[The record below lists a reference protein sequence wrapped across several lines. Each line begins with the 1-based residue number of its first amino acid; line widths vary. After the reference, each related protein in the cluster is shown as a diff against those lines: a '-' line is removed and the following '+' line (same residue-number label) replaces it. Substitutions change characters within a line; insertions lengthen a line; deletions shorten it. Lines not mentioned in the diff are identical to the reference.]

1 MVNINKL
8 RGKIVECG
16 MNVEGLAEK
25 IGMNR
30 STLYRK
36 LNSTEDVFTIREA
49 DLIAKELKL
58 TYSEINAIFF
68 SQIVALNAN
77 KNA

>member
-8 RGKIVECG
+8 KGKIVECG
-16 MNVEGLAEK
+16 MSVEILAEK
-25 IGMNR
+25 IGVNK

-36 LNSTEDVFTIREA
+36 LSSTDDVFTIREA

-68 SQIVALNAN
+68 SQIVA
-77 KNA
+77 

>member
-8 RGKIVECG
+8 KGKIVECG
-16 MNVEGLAEK
+16 MNVEILAEK
-25 IGMNR
+25 IGMNK

-36 LNSTEDVFTIREA
+36 LGSTDDVFTIREA

-58 TYSEINAIFF
+58 TYSETNAIFF
-68 SQIVALNAN
+68 SQIVA
-77 KNA
+77 

>member
-8 RGKIVECG
+8 KGKIVECG
-16 MNVEGLAEK
+16 MNVEILAEK
-25 IGMNR
+25 IGMNK

-36 LNSTEDVFTIREA
+36 LSSTDDVFTIREA
-49 DLIAKELKL
+49 DLIARELKL

-68 SQIVALNAN
+68 SQIVA
-77 KNA
+77 